1 MAWRISSRCGFCV
14 GGVMIQG
21 KSVSK
26 VAIMADPREPDKL
39 VAVQEAMDTL
49 LGHLEL
55 LGVEAECFVNV
66 PVKEME
72 PGDDV
77 DLFVVMGGDGT
88 MIHFAARL
96 SQKNIPFYGLNYGN
110 VGFMMNNPAEGL
122 DVHARRMKTGDF
134 FFREFPVLGVK
145 TTDLQGNIHHGV
157 GLNDIYLQR
166 MTPQSCK
173 ANITLS
179 GQSLKVNPVV
189 CDGIV
194 VATPLG
200 STAYNYN
207 VTGSMVSIDAPVITL
222 TPVAAL
228 RTCPVSCMM
237 LPMETVIEFDIL
249 EPKKRRVQVVS
260 DGMSHGDLT
269 HAEIRV
275 SDRKV
280 RICFDK
286 EYSRNLPIRFIN
298 KACS

>member
-1 MAWRISSRCGFCV
+1 
-14 GGVMIQG
+14 
-21 KSVSK
+21 
-26 VAIMADPREPDKL
+26 MADPREPEK
-39 VAVQEAMDTL
+39 VIAVREAMEEL
-49 LGHLEL
+49 LGHLEV

-66 PVKEME
+66 PVKEIN
-72 PGDDV
+72 PSNDV
-77 DLFVVMGGDGT
+77 ELYVVMGGDGT

-96 SQKNIPFYGLNYGN
+96 ASNDVPFYGLNYGN
-110 VGFMMNNPAEGL
+110 VGFMMNNPGEGL
-122 DVHARRMKTGDF
+122 ELHARRMKNGDF
-134 FFREFPVLGVK
+134 FFWEFPVLSVK
-145 TTDLQGNIHHGV
+145 ATDLQGNIHEGV

-173 ANITLS
+173 ANITLC
-179 GQSLKVNPVV
+179 GQSLHVNPIV

-207 VTGSMVSIDAPVITL
+207 VTGSLVAIDAPVITL
-222 TPVAAL
+222 TPVAAQ

-237 LPMETVIEFDIL
+237 LPMETVIQFDIL
-249 EPKKRRVQVVS
+249 EPEKRRVQVVS
-260 DGMSHGDLT
+260 DGQSHGNLT

-275 SDRKV
+275 SKRQV
-280 RICFDK
+280 RICFDT